1 MNEQEI
7 RLEQLDEE
15 NFRHVRLIDRSDIS
29 EEFVDSVDTIME
41 YTRYGL
47 EHGCI
52 GRTYAIRCGEGY
64 IGVILLG
71 EAIEWE
77 TDPAEMKERPF
88 YRLMGFVIDKR
99 YRSQGLGGRV
109 LEDVIAGVY
118 EEFGVRPIALGV
130 HRDNHAAA
138 RFYERHGFR
147 KTEAMEGN
155 DYYFLRYP
163 KEHAP
168 GQARGET

>member
-1 MNEQEI
+1 MNEREI
-7 RLEQLDEE
+7 RLEQLDEA
-15 NFRHVRLIDRSDIS
+15 NFDLVRLIDRSDVV

-52 GRTYAIRCGEGY
+52 GRTYAVRYGGAY

-77 TDPAEMKERPF
+77 SDPSEMKGTPF
-88 YRLMGFVIDKR
+88 YRLLGFVIDKK
-99 YRSQGLGGRV
+99 YRGQGIGGRV
-109 LEDVIAGVY
+109 LESVIAAVY

-130 HRDNHAAA
+130 HQDNHAAA
-138 RFYERHGFR
+138 RFYARHGFE
-147 KTEAMEGN
+147 KTETMEGN
-155 DYYFLRYP
+155 DYYYLRYP
-163 KEHAP
+163 E
-168 GQARGET
+168 ENVF